1 MIKTHKSPFDRQV
14 HEVVKIAADG
24 SLNSKCEFWQIHIK
38 SLSVSLTTRELK
50 EVESKAAK
58 LDVEIEV
65 AIKTLEQR
73 LQSNKTSNSLSCM
86 PCPNYAVL
94 LTPPACN
101 LAESGIFHIK
111 AKKDRICAL

>member
-1 MIKTHKSPFDRQV
+1 M
-14 HEVVKIAADG
+14 
-24 SLNSKCEFWQIHIK
+24 
-38 SLSVSLTTRELK
+38 SLTTRELK

-86 PCPNYAVL
+86 PCPNYVGL
-94 LTPPACN
+94 LTPPACY
-101 LAESGIFHIK
+101 LAESGILPQQGQKIWIF
-111 AKKDRICAL
+111 AL